1 MFSLP
6 PLLEEDIQC
15 MDSALDELLQKS
27 EATAALIIDKGGPL
41 ITQRGMLDAFET
53 TTMAALTAGSFA
65 ASEAIASLVGES
77 DFSSVYQQGHRQSL
91 WIGNVGSNLLVVVI
105 FNASLGVGVVKYF
118 AANTTQ
124 RVADQIK
131 KARARTE
138 ENLDLV
144 SLNLLD
150 SSELFKK
157 KA

>member
-15 MDSALDELLQKS
+15 MESALDELLQKS

-41 ITQRGMLDAFET
+41 ITQRGSVKTFDT

-65 ASEAIASLVGES
+65 ASEAIASLIGES
-77 DFSSVYQQGHRQSL
+77 DFSSVYQQGERQSL
-91 WIGNVGSNLLVVVI
+91 WIGNVGSNLLVIVI
-105 FNASLGVGVVKYF
+105 FKASLGVGVVKYF
-118 AANTTQ
+118 AADTIQ
-124 RVADQIK
+124 RIAAQIK
-131 KARARTE
+131 RARLRTD